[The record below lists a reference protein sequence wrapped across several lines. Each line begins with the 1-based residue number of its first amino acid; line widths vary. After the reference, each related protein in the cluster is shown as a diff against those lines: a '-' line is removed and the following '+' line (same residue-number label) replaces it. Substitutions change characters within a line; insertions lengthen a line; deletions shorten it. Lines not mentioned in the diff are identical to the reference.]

1 MAKKKKENELIVK
14 ENDNILLESRV
25 EANKIK
31 EDLEKYVDEK
41 VNKVF
46 IDELDKVNRK
56 LLREKSKKIFV
67 KNIIIIILLLIIGFL
82 GYLLYSNNYFDR
94 FFNKNNT
101 EIKENIKEETK
112 KDEEEKKEVS
122 KPEKKE
128 PTLDELKKEYGH
140 LLDNYVISHASSYLN
155 DYYNGNLSDNLKQ
168 YLTLNTIDFKTISKE
183 DDYNIISSDT
193 FKIVYEKLFDS
204 AYTPLTFDYNGNNIR
219 YVNAMEA
226 YITEKLLNKENTNIK
241 REIKDIKTN
250 DDKIIISTI
259 EGKIID
265 SKLYN
270 ILSDKEIE
278 DYKNDSLLNYGDD
291 LNQVIYTF
299 KNNKLIDLEK

>member
-67 KNIIIIILLLIIGFL
+67 KNIVIIILLLIIGFL

-140 LLDNYVISHASSYLN
+140 LLDNYVIFHASSYLN
-155 DYYNGNLSDNLKQ
+155 DYYNSNLSDNLKQ

-241 REIKDIKTN
+241 REIKDIKTS

-259 EGKIID
+259 EGKIVD

-270 ILSDKEIE
+270 ILSGKEIE